1 MTAIKRQTDSTST
14 AARTRGRR
22 GRLITAVAIAVAALA
37 IVGCG
42 SALSTDGGGV
52 AAGAIQA
59 PSLLKAQRQVTT
71 AERRLHRR
79 ARARARARAP
89 RGVRVNLRAVAGA
102 QPLIIRGN
110 PVHRPA
116 PGTGGA
122 TLNDDYQGHSADDD
136 GGPCALISRARAAAL
151 LHRAVDAPILALQGP
166 SCIYRESGTRT
177 QVTVTVELA
186 SFGALT
192 HLLHNRRQAEV
203 AGHGAVC
210 AGSGAQVTY
219 VQLSAKRVLSVT
231 GACSVGER
239 FAAAALGG

>member
-1 MTAIKRQTDSTST
+1 MTAIKRQTHSIRT

-22 GRLITAVAIAVAALA
+22 GRMITALA
-37 IVGCG
+37 IALGALTVVGCG

-59 PSLLKAQRQVTT
+59 PSLLKAQRRVTA
-71 AERRLHRR
+71 AERRLQRS
-79 ARARARARAP
+79 ARARAP
-89 RGVRVNLRAVAGA
+89 RGVRVDRRPMAGA

-122 TLNDDYQGHSADDD
+122 TLNDDYQGHSADDG

-166 SCIYRESGTRT
+166 SCIYRASGTRM

-186 SFGALT
+186 SFRALT
-192 HLLHNRRQAEV
+192 HLLHNRRRTEV